1 MPDPGVRTSELG
13 VLSALTDDDRLV
25 VVDDPAGSA
34 STKTVAVSTVR
45 AAVSPPASVPFGFNR
60 TRLGSGL
67 PGRLLG
73 GLVSVTPTLEWVYG
87 WPVACAEAVTWDAWK
102 LTVSTGQAGAV
113 AACALYSITDFQTS
127 TVGTLV
133 AGSDTSGTSLA
144 TAGSKVAT
152 LAAPLTTPPGLY
164 IAAAVV
170 SGSATAPTVYGLQFE
185 DDGCNGLDIDSYN
198 RFAAWALVIGGATTC
213 PSTVTVSHYNITN
226 TYTFATMR
234 RS

>member
-1 MPDPGVRTSELG
+1 MPKVLALASGVVTE
-13 VLSALTDDDRLV
+13 V
-25 VVDDPAGSA
+25 
-34 STKTVAVSTVR
+34 TVGGPV
-45 AAVSPPASVPFGFNR
+45 SVPFGFNR

-102 LTVSTGQAGAV
+102 LTVSAGQAGAV
-113 AACALYSITDFQTS
+113 AACALYSITDFQTG
-127 TVGTLV
+127 TVGTRV
-133 AGSDTSGTSLA
+133 AGSDPSGTSLP
-144 TAGSKVAT
+144 TVGSKVAT

-170 SGSATAPTVYGLQFE
+170 SGSASAPTVYGLQFE
-185 DDGCNGLDIDSYN
+185 DDGCNGIDLDGYN
-198 RFAAWALVIGGATTC
+198 RFAGWVFVTGGATTC
-213 PSTVTVSHYNITN
+213 PSTITVSHYNVTNPN

>member
-1 MPDPGVRTSELG
+1 MPKVLALASGVVTE
-13 VLSALTDDDRLV
+13 V
-25 VVDDPAGSA
+25 
-34 STKTVAVSTVR
+34 TVGGGPV
-45 AAVSPPASVPFGFNR
+45 SVPFAFGR

-73 GLVSVTPTLEWVYG
+73 GLVYVTPILEWVYG

-102 LTVSTGQAGAV
+102 LTVSAGQAGAV

-127 TVGTLV
+127 TVGTMV

-144 TAGSKVAT
+144 TTGAKVAT

-170 SGSATAPTVYGLQFE
+170 SGSASAPTVYGLQFE
-185 DDGCNGLDIDSYN
+185 DDGCNGIDLDGYN
-198 RFAAWALVIGGATTC
+198 RFAAWALVTGGATTC
-213 PSTVTVSHYNITN
+213 PATVTVNHVNVTN

>member
-1 MPDPGVRTSELG
+1 MPKVLALASGVVTE
-13 VLSALTDDDRLV
+13 V
-25 VVDDPAGSA
+25 
-34 STKTVAVSTVR
+34 TVGGGPV
-45 AAVSPPASVPFGFNR
+45 SVPFGFNQ

-87 WPVACAEAVTWDAWK
+87 WPVAASEAVTWDAWK
-102 LTVSTGQAGAV
+102 LTVSAGQAGAV

-127 TVGTLV
+127 TVGTMV

-152 LAAPLTTPPGLY
+152 LVAPLTTPPGLY

-185 DDGCNGLDIDSYN
+185 DDGANGLDIDGYN
-198 RFAAWALVIGGATTC
+198 RFAAWALEFAGGATTC
-213 PSTVTVSHYNITN
+213 PATVTVFHWNVTN

>member
-1 MPDPGVRTSELG
+1 MPKVLALASGVVTE
-13 VLSALTDDDRLV
+13 V
-25 VVDDPAGSA
+25 
-34 STKTVAVSTVR
+34 TVGGPV
-45 AAVSPPASVPFGFNR
+45 SVPFGFNQ

-87 WPVACAEAVTWDAWK
+87 WPVAASEAVTWDAWK
-102 LTVSTGQAGAV
+102 LTVSAGQAGAV
-113 AACALYSITDFQTS
+113 AACALYSITDFQTG
-127 TVGTLV
+127 TVGTRV

-144 TAGSKVAT
+144 TVGSKVAT

-170 SGSATAPTVYGLQFE
+170 SGSASAPTVYGLQFE
-185 DDGCNGLDIDSYN
+185 DDGCNGIDLDNYN
-198 RFAAWALVIGGATTC
+198 RFAGWVFVPGGATTC
-213 PSTVTVSHYNITN
+213 PSTITVSHYNITN

>member
-1 MPDPGVRTSELG
+1 MPKVLALASGVVTE
-13 VLSALTDDDRLV
+13 V
-25 VVDDPAGSA
+25 
-34 STKTVAVSTVR
+34 TVGGGPV
-45 AAVSPPASVPFGFNR
+45 SVPFAFNQ

-87 WPVACAEAVTWDAWK
+87 WPVAASEAVTWDAWK

-113 AACALYSITDFQTS
+113 AACALYSVTDFQTG
-127 TVGTLV
+127 TVGTRV

-144 TAGSKVAT
+144 TVGSKVAT

-185 DDGCNGLDIDSYN
+185 DDGANGLDIDNYN
-198 RFAAWALVIGGATTC
+198 RYAGWALVFGGATTC
-213 PSTVTVSHYNITN
+213 PATITVSHGNVTN

>member
-1 MPDPGVRTSELG
+1 MPKVLALASGVVTE
-13 VLSALTDDDRLV
+13 V
-25 VVDDPAGSA
+25 
-34 STKTVAVSTVR
+34 TVGGGPV
-45 AAVSPPASVPFGFNR
+45 SVPFAFGR

-102 LTVSTGQAGAV
+102 LTVSAGQAGAV

-127 TVGTLV
+127 TVGTMV

-144 TAGSKVAT
+144 TVGSKVAT

-170 SGSATAPTVYGLQFE
+170 SGSASAPTVYGLQFE
-185 DDGCNGLDIDSYN
+185 DDGCRGIDLDDYN
-198 RFAAWALVIGGATTC
+198 RNAGWAFVTGGATTC
-213 PSTVTVSHYNITN
+213 PSTITVYHVNASN